1 MTQALDEIKIG
12 GLGASRKRV
21 EDNRFIR
28 GKGNYTD
35 DIVLPGMLHME
46 ILRSPLAH
54 ARIKSID
61 TSKAWQIP
69 GVHLVLTGEMMATR
83 NLAWMPTLSYDTQA
97 VLATDKVRFQGQ
109 EVACVIADD
118 PYIAKDACEAIDV
131 EYEPLPAIVNP
142 AQAAGRGRAG
152 HPRRQGEPGQQRH
165 LRLGGR
171 RRGRHRPGVRAGG
184 RDLQAA
190 AALPALA
197 PVADRVLRVDRGL
210 QPGHLEAHRVHD
222 DPGAAHHPGRGRA
235 GGRAA
240 RAHDP
245 DRLARTSAAAS
256 ATRCRSTPGYVCSIL
271 ASILLERPVKWIED
285 KSGNLISTGFARDIY
300 LDGEMA
306 LRKDGKILGV
316 RMHCDADHGAFF
328 SDAQPSKFKIGL
340 LHSAFACYDIPA
352 AHLTARGT
360 YTNKA
365 PGGVAY
371 RCSFRVTEAM
381 FFQERMI
388 QAAADDLGMDQAEFR
403 RMNFVRDD
411 DFPHRTPFGF
421 LTDSGQ
427 YAQVPGRRAEGGRLR
442 GLPPAAGGGA
452 RPGAGCSASGISTM
466 TEPLGAG
473 NSREYDILGIKMFDS
488 ADLKVHMTGKA
499 ILRTGAK
506 TQGQGHETT
515 WAQIVAHELG
525 IPAEDVVVE
534 EGDTDTAPFGMG
546 TYASRS
552 TPVAG
557 AAVAMVSRKIR
568 AKARKLAAHLLEV
581 SEEDVEW
588 ELGRFYV
595 RSAPDR
601 GVTIQECAMAAYS
614 NMPDGMEPGLENT
627 AYYDP
632 PNLTWPFACYI
643 VTVEVDPETGVW
655 DVLNMV
661 AVDDCGVRINPMIV
675 EGQIMGGLT
684 EAYAM
689 ANMQFITF
697 DAEGNCVGSNYMD
710 YLLPTAWE
718 TPGFELHSEVVTPC
732 PHHPIGAKGIG
743 ECAAVGGPAAFV
755 NAVMDAIVRHRGPQH
770 RHAAAARPGLGGH
783 HLAPRR
789 LRRAAG
795 ELGRLTGSQRMD
807 GWGVLEQAGE
817 LARRGQAF
825 ALATV
830 VWRQGPSSGQQ
841 GSRAIITAAG
851 ELHGWIGGACAEP
864 AVIREARRV
873 IAEGEPRLLLLGT
886 PEQFGAAVPEGMTVV
901 PISCQSEG
909 ALEVY
914 IEPVLPAPHLV
925 VVGRSPMAQTLADL
939 ARALGWRTELID
951 GPDFSAADADERSMV
966 VVATQ
971 GHGDEE
977 AVEQAVAARP
987 AYLGLVGS
995 PRRGAAVLGYL
1006 ADRGVPKDQLD
1017 RVTVPAGLDLGRPRT
1032 GRSPSPS
1039 WPSSSSCAPPATLAA
1054 RPVPTAPARA
1064 RPALPDPGRS
1074 LRAAAPEPARR
1085 RRGHRPRPSTRS
1097 AG

>member
-1 MTQALDEIKIG
+1 MTALDEVKIG
-12 GLGASRKRV
+12 GLGASRRRV

-28 GKGNYTD
+28 GKGGYVD

-46 ILRSPLAH
+46 ILRSPVAH
-54 ARIKSID
+54 ARINSID
-61 TSKAWQIP
+61 ISKAMAMP
-69 GVHLVLTGEMMATR
+69 GVRLVLTGEMMAAR

-118 PYIAKDACEAIDV
+118 PYIAKDGCQAIVVD
-131 EYEPLPAIVNP
+131 YEPLPVIVNP
-142 AQAAGRGRAG
+142 NQSLADGAPLIRDDKVNQPSNVIYDWEVGDKEGTDRAFAEADVVSEISLHYPRSHPSPIETCGSIADFNRATGKLTVYMTTQAP
-152 HPRRQGEPGQQRH
+152 HII
-165 LRLGGR
+165 
-171 RRGRHRPGVRAGG
+171 
-184 RDLQAA
+184 
-190 AALPALA
+190 
-197 PVADRVLRVDRGL
+197 
-210 QPGHLEAHRVHD
+210 
-222 DPGAAHHPGRGRA
+222 
-235 GGRAA
+235 RAA
-240 RAHDP
+240 VALVAELPEQMIRVIAP
-245 DRLARTSAAAS
+245 DIGGGFGNKVPVY
-256 ATRCRSTPGYVCSIL
+256 PGYVASIL

-285 KSGNLISTGFARDIY
+285 RTGNLISTGFARDVY
-300 LDGEMA
+300 LQGQLA

-316 RMHCDADHGAFF
+316 RMKTLADHGAFF

-340 LHSAFACYDIPA
+340 MHSAFACYDIPT
-352 AHLTARGT
+352 AHLEARGV

-388 QAAADDLGMDQAEFR
+388 QVAADDLGMDQAAFR
-403 RMNFVRDD
+403 RMNLVRDD
-411 DFPHRTPFGF
+411 DFPHRTAFGF

-427 YAQVPGRRAEGGRLR
+427 YAKCLDFGLEAIGYEDFLKDKEEAAKRGRLL
-442 GLPPAAGGGA
+442 GI
-452 RPGAGCSASGISTM
+452 GISTM

-488 ADLKVHMTGKA
+488 AELRVHMTGKA

-506 TQGQGHETT
+506 SQGQGHETT

-525 IPAEDVVVE
+525 IPAEDIVVE

-568 AKARKLAAHLLEV
+568 AKARKLAAHLLEI

-595 RSAPDR
+595 RSQPDR
-601 GVTIQECAMAAYS
+601 GVTIQEAAAAAYS

-643 VTVEVDPETGVW
+643 ATVEIDPDTGVW
-655 DVLNMV
+655 DVLRVV

-697 DAEGNCVGSNYMD
+697 DEEGNCIGANFTD

-718 TPGFELHSEVVTPC
+718 TPGFELHEVVTPC

-755 NAVMDAIVRHRGPQH
+755 NAVMDALKGTGVRNIDMPVFPDRVYKALQ
-770 RHAAAARPGLGGH
+770 
-783 HLAPRR
+783 
-789 LRRAAG
+789 
-795 ELGRLTGSQRMD
+795 TGSD
-807 GWGVLEQAGE
+807 V
-817 LARRGQAF
+817 
-825 ALATV
+825 
-830 VWRQGPSSGQQ
+830 
-841 GSRAIITAAG
+841 
-851 ELHGWIGGACAEP
+851 GGAP
-864 AVIREARRV
+864 PVRV
-873 IAEGEPRLLLLGT
+873 
-886 PEQFGAAVPEGMTVV
+886 
-901 PISCQSEG
+901 
-909 ALEVY
+909 EV
-914 IEPVLPAPHLV
+914 
-925 VVGRSPMAQTLADL
+925 
-939 ARALGWRTELID
+939 
-951 GPDFSAADADERSMV
+951 
-966 VVATQ
+966 
-971 GHGDEE
+971 
-977 AVEQAVAARP
+977 
-987 AYLGLVGS
+987 
-995 PRRGAAVLGYL
+995 
-1006 ADRGVPKDQLD
+1006 
-1017 RVTVPAGLDLGRPRT
+1017 
-1032 GRSPSPS
+1032 
-1039 WPSSSSCAPPATLAA
+1039 
-1054 RPVPTAPARA
+1054 
-1064 RPALPDPGRS
+1064 
-1074 LRAAAPEPARR
+1074 
-1085 RRGHRPRPSTRS
+1085 
-1097 AG
+1097 

>member
-61 TSKAWQIP
+61 TSRAWQIP

-118 PYIAKDACEAIDV
+118 PYIAKDACEVIDV

-142 AQAAGRGRAG
+142 EQAVAEGAPVIRDDKENQGDNVIYHWEVGDAGGTERAFAQADKVSKLKLHYPRSHPSPIECCGSIADFNRATSK
-152 HPRRQGEPGQQRH
+152 
-165 LRLGGR
+165 LT
-171 RRGRHRPGVRAGG
+171 VYMTT
-184 RDLQAA
+184 QA
-190 AALPALA
+190 P
-197 PVADRVLRVDRGL
+197 
-210 QPGHLEAHRVHD
+210 HII
-222 DPGAAHHPGRGRA
+222 
-235 GGRAA
+235 RAA
-240 RAHDP
+240 VALVAELPEHMIRIISP
-245 DRLARTSAAAS
+245 DIGGGFGNKVPVY
-256 ATRCRSTPGYVCSIL
+256 PGYVCSIL

-300 LDGEMA
+300 LDGEVAM
-306 LRKDGKILGV
+306 REDGKILAV

-340 LHSAFACYDIPA
+340 LHSAFASYDIPVG
-352 AHLTARGT
+352 HITARGT
-360 YTNKA
+360 YSNKA

-388 QAAADDLGMDQAEFR
+388 QAAAHDLGMDQAEFR
-403 RMNFVRDD
+403 RVNFVRDD
-411 DFPHRTPFGF
+411 QFPHRTPFGF

-427 YAQVPGRRAEGGRLR
+427 YAKCLDVGLRAVGYQDFLRQKQEAKAKGRLL
-442 GLPPAAGGGA
+442 GI
-452 RPGAGCSASGISTM
+452 GISTM

-488 ADLKVHMTGKA
+488 AELKVHMTGKA
-499 ILRTGAK
+499 IVRTGAR

-515 WAQIVAHELG
+515 WAQIVSHELG

-595 RSAPDR
+595 RSAPTR

-627 AYYDP
+627 ALLRPAEPHLAIRRLHRHGRGRPGDRRLGRAEHGRGRRLWRAHQP
-632 PNLTWPFACYI
+632 HDRRRADHGRADRGLCDG
-643 VTVEVDPETGVW
+643 EH
-655 DVLNMV
+655 
-661 AVDDCGVRINPMIV
+661 AVHHVRRRGQLRRLELYGLPAAHRLGDAGVRAAQRGRHPV
-675 EGQIMGGLT
+675 PAPPDRGQGHRRVRRGRRPGGLR
-684 EAYAM
+684 
-689 ANMQFITF
+689 QRG
-697 DAEGNCVGSNYMD
+697 DGRD
-710 YLLPTAWE
+710 L
-718 TPGFELHSEVVTPC
+718 
-732 PHHPIGAKGIG
+732 
-743 ECAAVGGPAAFV
+743 
-755 NAVMDAIVRHRGPQH
+755 RHRSPQR
-770 RHAAAARPGLGGH
+770 RHAAAAGPGLGGAD
-783 HLAPRR
+783 LSPRR
-789 LRRAAG
+789 VRRTAG
-795 ELGRLTGSQRMD
+795 ALGRLRKAPWTV
-807 GWGVLEQAGE
+807 GVSWSRPASWPG
-817 LARRGQAF
+817 A
-825 ALATV
+825 
-830 VWRQGPSSGQQ
+830 
-841 GSRAIITAAG
+841 GSRSR
-851 ELHGWIGGACAEP
+851 WPRWSGG
-864 AVIREARRV
+864 R
-873 IAEGEPRLLLLGT
+873 
-886 PEQFGAAVPEGMTVV
+886 
-901 PISCQSEG
+901 
-909 ALEVY
+909 
-914 IEPVLPAPHLV
+914 AP
-925 VVGRSPMAQTLADL
+925 
-939 ARALGWRTELID
+939 
-951 GPDFSAADADERSMV
+951 
-966 VVATQ
+966 
-971 GHGDEE
+971 
-977 AVEQAVAARP
+977 RP
-987 AYLGLVGS
+987 AS
-995 PRRGAAVLGYL
+995 R
-1006 ADRGVPKDQLD
+1006 
-1017 RVTVPAGLDLGRPRT
+1017 
-1032 GRSPSPS
+1032 
-1039 WPSSSSCAPPATLAA
+1039 
-1054 RPVPTAPARA
+1054 ARA
-1064 RPALPDPGRS
+1064 RSSRPTASCTAGS
-1074 LRAAAPEPARR
+1074 AGPARSRSSSAR
-1085 RRGHRPRPSTRS
+1085 RSR
-1097 AG
+1097 